1 MEKQL
6 TYIFFYITGSL
17 DALFGLGE
25 ILWYFSYE
33 KWLKK
38 NPVSL
43 MYCTC
48 PLPSLSLFG
57 LICLKCSFVLFFL
70 YMY

>member
-1 MEKQL
+1 MAKQL

-38 NPVSL
+38 TQLALCIALVL
-43 MYCTC
+43 C
-48 PLPSLSLFG
+48 PLSL
-57 LICLKCSFVLFFL
+57 CLV
-70 YMY
+70 